1 MTGPHPFWVGIGD
14 IHGNTVNLR
23 RIPELPRAAGVIVSG
38 DLTIR
43 GKVPEAREVIEAV
56 SDINPRVLAQI
67 GNMDFASVQTWL
79 NERGLGIH
87 LQTRELAPGLGLMG
101 VGWSPPTPF
110 ATPSE
115 VPDAQL
121 AEWLL
126 EAYDKARDFDHLILV
141 SHTPPHGTATDV
153 VSSGTHV
160 GSLAVREFI
169 ERAQPDLC
177 LTGHIHESRS
187 MDSIGKTIIVN
198 PGDLASG
205 GYALVGFDG
214 QTVTATLKTI
224 S

>member
-1 MTGPHPFWVGIGD
+1 MTDSHPFWVGIGD
-14 IHGNTVNLR
+14 IHGHTSNLR
-23 RIPELPRAAGVIVSG
+23 RIPELPRATGVIVSG

-43 GKVPEAREVIEAV
+43 GGVPEARAVIEAV
-56 SDINPRVLAQI
+56 SDINPQVLAQI

-79 NERGLGIH
+79 DGRGQGIH
-87 LQTRELAPGLGLMG
+87 VKALELAPGLGLMG

-110 ATPSE
+110 GTPSE
-115 VPDAQL
+115 VPDARL

-126 EAYDKARDFDHLILV
+126 EAYEKARGFDHLILV
-141 SHTPPHGTATDV
+141 SHTPPHDTAADV
-153 VSSGTHV
+153 VGSGAHV

-177 LTGHIHESRS
+177 LTGHIHESRG
-187 MDSIGKTIIVN
+187 MDSIGKTVVVN

-205 GYALVGFDG
+205 GYALIGFDG
-214 QTVTATLKTI
+214 QAVTATLKTI

>member
-1 MTGPHPFWVGIGD
+1 MTGPHPFWIGIGD
-14 IHGNTVNLR
+14 IHGNTDNLR
-23 RIPELPRAAGVIVSG
+23 RIPELPQAAGVIVSG

-43 GKVPEAREVIEAV
+43 GGVPEAREVIEAV
-56 SDINPRVLAQI
+56 SALNPRILAQI

-79 NERGLGIH
+79 DGRGQGIH
-87 LQTRELAPGLGLMG
+87 ARALELTPGFGLMG

-115 VPDAQL
+115 VPDARL

-126 EAYDKARDFDHLILV
+126 EAYEQARDFAHLILV
-141 SHTPPHGTATDV
+141 SHTPPHDTATDMV
-153 VSSGTHV
+153 GSGAHV

-187 MDSIGKTIIVN
+187 MDSIGRTVIVN
-198 PGDLASG
+198 PGDLPSG
-205 GYALVGFDG
+205 GYAIIGFDG
-214 QTVTATLKTI
+214 QTVTAQLKTI

>member
-1 MTGPHPFWVGIGD
+1 MTGSHPFWVGIGD
-14 IHGNTVNLR
+14 IHGQTANLR
-23 RIPELPRAAGVIVSG
+23 RIPELPQATGVIISG

-43 GKVPEAREVIEAV
+43 GGVPEARDVIEAV
-56 SDINPRVLAQI
+56 SALNPRVLAQI
-67 GNMDFASVQTWL
+67 GNMDFATVQAWL
-79 NERGLGIH
+79 DGNGQGIH
-87 LQTRELAPGLGLMG
+87 AKAMELAPGLKLMG

-115 VPDAQL
+115 VPDARL

-126 EAYDKARDFDHLILV
+126 EAYEQARDFDHLILV

-153 VSSGTHV
+153 VGSGAHV

-177 LTGHIHESRS
+177 LTGHIHESRAV
-187 MDSIGKTIIVN
+187 DSIGKTVLVN

-205 GYALVGFDG
+205 GYALIGYDG
-214 QTVTATLKTI
+214 RAVTAQLKTI